1 MGWRI
6 GLVGMFDVMI
16 LLLVVSLYVL
26 QSSVDLVRSIGPS
39 KRMLPQCRGQNE
51 RVSVTANF

>member
-16 LLLVVSLYVL
+16 LLLVSLYVL

>member
-26 QSSVDLVRSIGPS
+26 QSSVGLVRSIGPS
-39 KRMLPQCRGQNE
+39 KFMLPQCRGQNE

>member
-16 LLLVVSLYVL
+16 LLLVSLYVL

-39 KRMLPQCRGQNE
+39 KRMSPQCRGQNE

>member
-16 LLLVVSLYVL
+16 LLLVSLYVL
-26 QSSVDLVRSIGPS
+26 QSSVDLARSIGPS